1 MQLFF
6 FAGKSL
12 HPNQPERLRAAEPYR
27 HSHQFSEGS
36 FRHRPVRWGPLDLL
50 DHSDPS
56 GPSDQLG
63 LSDPRDRWDLSG
75 PSDQLGLSDAW
86 GRWGLWDAWG
96 RCDVSGPSDQLGL
109 SDPWHQW
116 DLSGPSAQLTPL
128 PGQRRMKLQPV
139 LHRPES

>member
-56 GPSDQLG
+56 GPSDRLG
-63 LSDPRDRWDLSG
+63 LSAPWD
-75 PSDQLGLSDAW
+75 
-86 GRWGLWDAWG
+86 
-96 RCDVSGPSDQLGL
+96 
-109 SDPWHQW
+109 QW
-116 DLSGPSAQLTPL
+116 DLSGPSAQLGLSDPLGRWDVSGSLDSLTSL